1 MNGSSVME
9 TTQYLTFKLGDEIFA
24 LDIAKVREV
33 LDVTTITK
41 VPHTPAFMC
50 GVLNLR
56 GSVVPV
62 VDLRLKFGM
71 SRTEYTVNTC
81 IIIVEILV
89 DNETTVLGALADSV
103 QEVMDL
109 TSENIEPA
117 PKIGTRLNTEF
128 IKGMGKQDNAFMIIL
143 NIDKVFSV
151 DELALV
157 QTAHDDAGLDLLE
170 GGSEKNDRGGIHQS
184 GISDG

>member
-1 MNGSSVME
+1 MNGAGVLE

-24 LDIAKVREV
+24 FDISQVREV

-62 VDLRLKFGM
+62 VDLRLKFGI
-71 SRTEYTVNTC
+71 SKTEHTVNTC

-89 DNETTVLGALADSV
+89 DNEKTILGALADSV

-109 TSENIEPA
+109 ASENIEPA

-128 IKGMGKQDNAFMIIL
+128 IKGMGKQDNIFMIIL
-143 NIDKVFSV
+143 NIDKVFST
-151 DELALV
+151 DELAIV
-157 QTAHDDAGLDLLE
+157 QTVHDEADSGRME
-170 GGSEKNDRGGIHQS
+170 GDREKN
-184 GISDG
+184 